1 MSASANDDSR
11 KPDRTVWITG
21 AGGLIGNYLV
31 QTAPRFAPR
40 FQVFGLTRSN
50 LDLLD
55 FSSVQQR
62 FKKEMPQVVIHCAA
76 LSQSTACQKQ
86 PDLARKLN
94 VEVTALLAELCAE
107 IPFIFFST
115 DLVFD
120 GRAGDYVEAD
130 AVNPLSIYA
139 ETKVAAEKIALANPK
154 HTVIRTSLNG
164 GISPSGNRGFNEQLR
179 LAFRSGESVKLFTD
193 EFRSPIPAS
202 VTAQAIWELV
212 EKNLTGLFHLAG
224 SEKLSRWQIGQLMA
238 ARCPELN
245 PKLQPE
251 SLVNYHGAP
260 RSPDTSLNCARI
272 QAHLSFRLPALSEWI
287 SRCQE
292 DGF

>member
-1 MSASANDDSR
+1 LSASANDDSH

-31 QTAPRFAPR
+31 QTARRFAPR
-40 FQVFGLTRSN
+40 FQVFGLTRSD

-62 FKKEMPQVVIHCAA
+62 FKKEKPQVVIHCAA

-130 AVNPLSIYA
+130 AVNPL
-139 ETKVAAEKIALANPK
+139 
-154 HTVIRTSLNG
+154 
-164 GISPSGNRGFNEQLR
+164 
-179 LAFRSGESVKLFTD
+179 
-193 EFRSPIPAS
+193 
-202 VTAQAIWELV
+202 
-212 EKNLTGLFHLAG
+212 
-224 SEKLSRWQIGQLMA
+224 
-238 ARCPELN
+238 
-245 PKLQPE
+245 
-251 SLVNYHGAP
+251 
-260 RSPDTSLNCARI
+260 RI
-272 QAHLSFRLPALSEWI
+272 
-287 SRCQE
+287 
-292 DGF
+292 